1 MPIGQKIRWSY
12 DSIVPR
18 VHWSHNPNNFSWI
31 WKSTHGKLAIIM
43 KFELTEYKKHYRH
56 HLCGEKNVYFFTM
69 KIYLLKEMYFTIPT
83 GAHLCC
89 FNIQFE
95 GINLIL
101 LIISITYITPHNCCG
116 QNIHTWDSI
125 MPLLRIFI
133 WLYLCYRTITHLIKK
148 KHDTWQK

>member
-12 DSIVPR
+12 DSIVRGFIGPTTQIISHEFGK
-18 VHWSHNPNNFSWI
+18 VHM
-31 WKSTHGKLAIIM
+31 AIIM
-43 KFELTEYKKHYRH
+43 KYRKHYRH
-56 HLCGEKNVYFFTM
+56 QSCGEKNVYFFTM

-101 LIISITYITPHNCCG
+101 LIISITYITPHNFCG

-133 WLYLCYRTITHLIKK
+133 
-148 KHDTWQK
+148 